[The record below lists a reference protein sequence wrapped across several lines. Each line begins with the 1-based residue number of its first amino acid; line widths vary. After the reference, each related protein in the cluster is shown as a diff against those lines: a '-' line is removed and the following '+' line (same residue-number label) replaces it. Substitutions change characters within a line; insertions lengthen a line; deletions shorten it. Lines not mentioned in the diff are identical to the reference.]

1 MDSIGVVTS
10 LLTERKAN
18 FFWVLYE
25 SNKNLG
31 IKSEDKLDG
40 VSNGNK
46 RTEETA
52 RELEPD

>member
-1 MDSIGVVTS
+1 MDSIGVVT
-10 LLTERKAN
+10 LFLTEREAN

-25 SNKNLG
+25 RNKNLG

>member
-1 MDSIGVVTS
+1 MDSIGVVTL
-10 LLTERKAN
+10 LLTEREAD

-25 SNKNLG
+25 RNKNLG
-31 IKSEDKLDG
+31 IKSKDKLDG
-40 VSNGNK
+40 VKNGNK

>member
-1 MDSIGVVTS
+1 MDSIGVVTL
-10 LLTERKAN
+10 LLTEREAN

-25 SNKNLG
+25 RKRNPG

-52 RELEPD
+52 KELEPD

>member
-1 MDSIGVVTS
+1 MDSIGVVTL
-10 LLTERKAN
+10 LLTEREAN

-25 SNKNLG
+25 RNKNLG

-40 VSNGNK
+40 VSNDNK